1 MLYKKSHLYV
11 RMQVCLNIF
20 SSDVFIEEDFIQS
33 EFKLVLIQG
42 QEIRAPSLKVCT
54 KQTETHSS
62 DS

>member
-11 RMQVCLNIF
+11 RMQVHLNIF
-20 SSDVFIEEDFIQS
+20 SSDVFIEGDFMQS

-42 QEIRAPSLKVCT
+42 QEMRASSLKVCT
-54 KQTETHSS
+54 RQMETHSS

>member
-11 RMQVCLNIF
+11 RMQVCLNIL

-54 KQTETHSS
+54 KQTEMHSS